1 MTTQQEKWYNR
12 KIRNLVVAY
21 SILVLSFFG
30 LLVLGTVNVF
40 SSTFVM
46 GGGITFLG
54 RHLLFGVIGLLGGC
68 VVYKLD
74 YQFLRRHLRLIVV
87 GTVILLLA
95 VEFVGVEVNGAKRW
109 INVVLFQ
116 FQPSEIAKVAAI
128 LCTASVM
135 AAQIQ
140 AQKPIEFFPLIG
152 RYRDWPHRLLAL
164 VLPHSALWGPL
175 VMAVLVF
182 AQPDAGTAIIIM
194 VIPALM
200 FLIQGAH
207 WKRII
212 WHIVVGG
219 SAFIGHLLS
228 APYRMDRIRAWW
240 NPDAYASNLG
250 YQVKQSMIAIG
261 SGGLTGQG
269 LGEGVSKFRYL
280 PEAHTDFAFAIFS
293 QEWGFAGSVVVII
306 AFFVIGYFGLM
317 TAANCKQPFG
327 KLVAVGLTL
336 YFCVQGMINI
346 GMVCDLLPVVGVP
359 LPFISYGGTSLVVNL
374 VAVGL
379 LLNVAHTN
387 IVTVWRERRAKE
399 QAEQGTA
406 LPVREVR
413 T

>member
-12 KIRNLVVAY
+12 KIRNLVVTY
-21 SILVLSFFG
+21 SLLVISFFG

-46 GGGITFLG
+46 GGIAFLG
-54 RHLLFGVIGLLGGC
+54 RHLLFCVIGLLGGI
-68 VVYKLD
+68 VVYTLD
-74 YQFLRRHLRLIVV
+74 YQFLRRHLKWIIA
-87 GTVILLLA
+87 GTVLLLIA

-109 INVVLFQ
+109 INIVLFQ
-116 FQPSEIAKVAAI
+116 FQPSEIAKLVAI

-135 AAQIQ
+135 AAHIQ
-140 AQKPIEFFPLIG
+140 ARKSIEFFPLVG
-152 RYRDWPHRLLAL
+152 QYRDWPQRLVAL
-164 VLPHSALWGPL
+164 VVPHTALWGPL
-175 VMAVLVF
+175 VMAVLVLV
-182 AQPDAGTAIIIM
+182 QPDAGTAIIIM
-194 VIPALM
+194 AIPVLM
-200 FLIQGAH
+200 FFIQGAH
-207 WKRII
+207 FKRII
-212 WHIVVGG
+212 WHLVVGG
-219 SAFIGHLLS
+219 SVFIAHLLS
-228 APYRMDRIRAWW
+228 ASYRMDRIRAWW

-293 QEWGFAGSVVVII
+293 QEWGFAGAVVVIL
-306 AFFVIGYFGLM
+306 AFFVIGYFGM
-317 TAANCKQPFG
+317 VTAMNCKQPFG
-327 KLVAVGLTL
+327 RLLALGLTL

-379 LLNVAHTN
+379 LLNIAHTN
-387 IVTVWRERRAKE
+387 IVAVWRERRAKE
-399 QAEQGTA
+399 QAERSFSSPSG
-406 LPVREVR
+406 EV
-413 T
+413 